1 MIAMLKGIVDSISDS
16 SAVIDVGGVGYLVF
30 CPSGTLGRM
39 VVGEAVSLN
48 IETHVREDHI
58 HLYGFIDPLERE
70 WYRLLTTVQG
80 VGSKVGIAMLS
91 TLSVD
96 ELGMAIAS
104 GDKAQIG
111 RANGVGP
118 KLAARIAIEL
128 KDKVAAI
135 SLGAGATVRAG
146 AKGDELA
153 SSPVSGDI
161 TRDAASALVNLGYSP
176 SDALSAVSH
185 ASARAGDDANIEA
198 LVKGGL
204 AHLGPA
210 DHSSDRGGGHGQ

>member
-1 MIAMLKGIVDSISDS
+1 MIAMLKGIVDSIGDG

-39 VVGEAVSLN
+39 AVGEAVSLN

-58 HLYGFIDPLERE
+58 HLYGFVDPVERE

-80 VGSKVGIAMLS
+80 VGSKVAIAMLS

-118 KLAARIAIEL
+118 KLAARIAVEL

-135 SLGAGATVRAG
+135 SLGAGAAVRVG
-146 AKGDELA
+146 AKGANEA
-153 SSPVSGDI
+153 SSSIAGDI

-176 SDALSAVSH
+176 SDALSAISH
-185 ASARAGDDANIEA
+185 ASTHMGDDANIEA

-210 DHSSDRGGGHGQ
+210 DHGGGHG

>member
-1 MIAMLKGIVDSISDS
+1 MIAMLKGIVDSVGDG

-30 CPSGTLGRM
+30 CPGGTLSRM
-39 VVGEAVSLN
+39 AVGEAVSLN

-58 HLYGFIDPLERE
+58 HLYGFLDPVERE

-91 TLSVD
+91 ALSVD

-118 KLAARIAIEL
+118 KLAARIAVEL
-128 KDKVAAI
+128 KDKVAKI
-135 SLGAGATVRAG
+135 SLGTPAPVKPG
-146 AKGDELA
+146 A
-153 SSPVSGDI
+153 SSSSGTGDV

-176 SDALSAVSH
+176 SDAMIAVSH
-185 ASARAGDDANIEA
+185 ASAHIGDDVTIEA

-204 AHLGPA
+204 THLG
-210 DHSSDRGGGHGQ
+210 GHV

>member
-1 MIAMLKGIVDSISDS
+1 MIAMLKGTIENIGDGSV
-16 SAVIDVGGVGYLVF
+16 VIDVGGVGYLVF
-30 CPSGTLGRM
+30 CPAGTIGRM
-39 VVGEAVSLN
+39 AVGEAVSLN

-80 VGSKVGIAMLS
+80 VGSKVAIAMLS
-91 TLSVD
+91 ALSVD
-96 ELGMAIAS
+96 ELTRAVAS

-135 SLGAGATVRAG
+135 SLGAGVPGSG
-146 AKGDELA
+146 AVKSGEVI
-153 SSPVSGDI
+153 SSAVGGEI
-161 TRDAASALVNLGYSP
+161 TRDAVSALVNLGYSP
-176 SDALSAVSH
+176 SDAFGAVSH
-185 ASARAGDDANIEA
+185 AAARSGDDVSIEA

-204 AHLGPA
+204 SELGSA
-210 DHSSDRGGGHGQ
+210 DHSSDRGGS

>member
-1 MIAMLKGIVDSISDS
+1 MIAMLKGIVDSIGDG

-39 VVGEAVSLN
+39 AVGEAVSLN

-58 HLYGFIDPLERE
+58 HLYGFVDPVERE

-80 VGSKVGIAMLS
+80 VGSKVAIAMLS

-118 KLAARIAIEL
+118 KLAARIAVEL

-135 SLGAGATVRAG
+135 SLGAGAAVRAG
-146 AKGDELA
+146 AKGANEA
-153 SSPVSGDI
+153 SSSIGVDI

-176 SDALSAVSH
+176 SDALSAISH
-185 ASARAGDDANIEA
+185 ASTHMGDDVSIEA

-210 DHSSDRGGGHGQ
+210 DHGGGHG

>member
-1 MIAMLKGIVDSISDS
+1 MIAMLKGIVDSIGDG

-30 CPSGTLGRM
+30 CPSGTLSRM
-39 VVGEAVSLN
+39 VPGEAVSLN

-58 HLYGFIDPLERE
+58 HLYGFIDPVERE

-91 TLSVD
+91 ALSVD
-96 ELGMAIAS
+96 ELNMAIAS

-135 SLGAGATVRAG
+135 SLGGVVNSK
-146 AKGDELA
+146 AKGGGKTSHSIA
-153 SSPVSGDI
+153 GDI

-176 SDALSAVSH
+176 SDAMIAVSH
-185 ASARAGDDANIEA
+185 ASAHIGDDVTIEA

-204 AHLGPA
+204 THL
-210 DHSSDRGGGHGQ
+210 GGHGQ